1 MGGWA
6 RLSARLRDALL
17 WTEVSLVV
25 KTVVAAVIAW
35 LLAGHL
41 FGVAQPF
48 LAPWAALL
56 TVNATVYRTFAR
68 GLQQV
73 AAAVVGVLLAFA
85 AGSLLGVGTIS
96 LAVMLLAAMAVG
108 RTRVLAPEATTAA
121 ATGLVVLLAGYSSE
135 HGVLAARLLDT
146 VIGIGVCLLV
156 NLLVWPPL

>member
-73 AAAVVGVLLAFA
+73 AAAVLGVLLAFA
-85 AGSLLGVGTIS
+85 AGSLLGVGVVS
-96 LAVMLLAAMAVG
+96 LGLMLLVAMAVG
-108 RTRVLAPEATTAA
+108 RTR
-121 ATGLVVLLAGYSSE
+121 AGAR
-135 HGVLAARLLDT
+135 GDDRCRNRARRAARRLQL
-146 VIGIGVCLLV
+146 
-156 NLLVWPPL
+156 PA